1 MSKLKVVRKGW
12 RLDSV
17 LSIRTEGAKFFT
29 GKIPYFEAS
38 QTEPSG
44 AVITPGGWRGGERW
58 EASSK
63 PLPWGLPG
71 VV

>member
-1 MSKLKVVRKGW
+1 MRLKSVRNGW

-17 LSIRTEGAKFFT
+17 LSVSVAPASFFS
-29 GKIPYFEAS
+29 GKLPYFKAS
-38 QTEPSG
+38 SDT
-44 AVITPGGWRGGERW
+44 VPGGWRGGDKW
-58 EASSK
+58 LAAST